1 MAVVGP
7 TGLLTGPWLRGQP
20 WTTVV
25 AGPGAFQLA
34 IATLAVVA
42 LLDVVVG
49 WALFRVFASTD
60 RGLARLA
67 GWSRVAYAAVF
78 AVAISQ
84 LLGVADLLEGGAG
97 EPSAQARAAALA
109 GLADFHAVWQAALA
123 LFGVHLVLTGRL
135 AYTSRLVPR
144 PVAVLVALAGLGYLV
159 DSLGTWLVADY
170 AISVGAITAV
180 GELLLGVWLL
190 AQRHPPRFPVAP
202 PDPPRPGHRAGSDTE
217 LHVTPSASGAIDE
230 SSARISSGGRKAL
243 CGVELSSPNAA

>member
-1 MAVVGP
+1 MSTTRHAQATPPRNRPALVAGGGIVTIAALSGLVAVVGP
-7 TGLLTGPWLRGQP
+7 TGLLTGPGSRA
-20 WTTVV
+20 TVDEVV

-97 EPSAQARAAALA
+97 EPSAQARATALA
-109 GLADFHAVWQAALA
+109 GLADFHAVWQASLA

-144 PVAVLVALAGLGYLV
+144 PVAVLVGLAGLGYLV

-170 AISVGAITAV
+170 DISIGAITAV
-180 GELLLGVWLL
+180 GELLLGVWLV
-190 AQRHPPRFPVAP
+190 ARGIRRASQSPHPIPLGQVTARV
-202 PDPPRPGHRAGSDTE
+202 R
-217 LHVTPSASGAIDE
+217 TPSST
-230 SSARISSGGRKAL
+230 
-243 CGVELSSPNAA
+243 